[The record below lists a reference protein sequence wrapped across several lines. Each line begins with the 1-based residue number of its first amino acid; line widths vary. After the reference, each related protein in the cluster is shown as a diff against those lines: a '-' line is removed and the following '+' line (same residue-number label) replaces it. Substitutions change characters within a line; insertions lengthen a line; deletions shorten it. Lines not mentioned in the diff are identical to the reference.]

1 MKNCINA
8 INERRSI
15 KFFDTNRS
23 IQRETLKEILTLANT
38 TPSSINLQP
47 WDVIVVETPEN
58 KKVLRKCAQNQAKVE
73 EASATLIIIAN
84 PRALEENI
92 DRTLDSWIKLGN
104 ITENVKDIYKTMANK
119 LYSDD
124 YTSQKRA
131 LFAVKNASF
140 FAMSIMIIAKF
151 FGLDTHPMD
160 GFDEEEIKK
169 AFNIDSYKII
179 PLLIA
184 IGYKSKNLQLSE
196 RAFRRPLEEFVKFI

>member
-1 MKNCINA
+1 MKNCIDA
-8 INERRSI
+8 VITRRSI
-15 KFFDTNRS
+15 KFFDSEKKIPRD
-23 IQRETLKEILTLANT
+23 TLNEILSLANT

-47 WDVIVVETPEN
+47 WEVIVVEN
-58 KKVLRKCAQNQAKVE
+58 IDKKKILRKCAQNQAKVE

-92 DRTLDSWIKLGN
+92 DKVLDSWISIGN
-104 ITENVKDIYKTMANK
+104 IKESSREIYKTMANK

-131 LFAVKNASF
+131 LFAVKNTAF
-140 FAMSIMIIAKF
+140 FAMTIMIIARF

-169 AFNIDSYKII
+169 TFNIDKYKIV

-184 IGYKSKNLQLSE
+184 IGYKKPDSKLTD
-196 RAFRRPLEEFVKFI
+196 RAFRRPLEEFIEYL